1 MKKYTPVF
9 GPQELFDG
17 APDDVDMIGH
27 SGGHYKNTPNG
38 ILYCG
43 GCTFTADELRNTG
56 FIAMRRI
63 IKTPVWTVA
72 DQKAGR
78 LPEVGA
84 KYIGKNELNPET
96 ELICDFVDGDK
107 CVWGHDKNKKMF
119 CFYVSNITAI
129 ETPEERAQRLRDDW
143 VVKAVGETAVF
154 AGVTKAENEILK
166 IHLNLIYDAL
176 LSGELASPKGG
187 E

>member
-1 MKKYTPVF
+1 MSEQYKYEPVF

-63 IKTPVWTVA
+63 IKVPVWKKA
-72 DQKAGR
+72 DQLAGK
-78 LPEVGA
+78 LPEVGCRVSFCHKLNTNWRTGEI
-84 KYIGKNELNPET
+84 KYIDDQVAVIKTDDIDRP
-96 ELICDFVDGDK
+96 FVYEVDRVEFK
-107 CVWGHDKNKKMF
+107 P
-119 CFYVSNITAI
+119 I
-129 ETPEERAQRLRDDW
+129 ESPEEKAQRLRDEW
-143 VVKAVGETAVF
+143 CSECTSKYYPRGHKGFPEM
-154 AGVTKAENEILK
+154 
-166 IHLNLIYDAL
+166 IYDAL
-176 LSGELASPKGG
+176 LSGELPMPKKGG

>member
-84 KYIGKNELNPET
+84 HLLMSGDLVEFIGLSNQKHNWCFRRLEGNFGIQT
-96 ELICDFVDGDK
+96 A
-107 CVWGHDKNKKMF
+107 NKEF
-119 CFYVSNITAI
+119 FAPI
-129 ETPEERAQRLRDDW
+129 ETPAEKAARLKSEW
-143 VVKAVGETAVF
+143 CAKAA
-154 AGVTKAENEILK
+154 KQLK
-166 IHLNLIYDAL
+166 NLEYTSTLTSIYDAL
-176 LSGELASPKGG
+176 LSGELKAPEST